1 MKNNSGEVI
10 TASVIFLA
18 IAIVIC
24 LLVITVFVA
33 HINSILYNFKLEMYS
48 LNRSAIIAVNKNKA
62 NVDNFSYNAQVY
74 EKEFVNLLKSNYEL
88 DDNLKN
94 KNKLISGIEIIEY
107 KIYNA
112 RSKDS
117 FSKKNLQ
124 DRTIHVVLR
133 VKIKPIILKKLF
145 ENIFVFTIHEDVVLN
160 SMIVDER

>member
-74 EKEFVNLLKSNYEL
+74 EKEFVNFLKNNYEL

-94 KNKLISGIEIIEY
+94 KNKLISGIEIVEY

-145 ENIFVFTIHEDVVLN
+145 ENIFVFTIHEDVALN

>member
-107 KIYNA
+107 KIYNV

-145 ENIFVFTIHEDVVLN
+145 ENIFVFTIHEDVALN

>member
-145 ENIFVFTIHEDVVLN
+145 DNIFVFTIHEDVALN

>member
-74 EKEFVNLLKSNYEL
+74 EKEFVNFLKNNYEL

-145 ENIFVFTIHEDVVLN
+145 ENIFVFTIHEDVALN